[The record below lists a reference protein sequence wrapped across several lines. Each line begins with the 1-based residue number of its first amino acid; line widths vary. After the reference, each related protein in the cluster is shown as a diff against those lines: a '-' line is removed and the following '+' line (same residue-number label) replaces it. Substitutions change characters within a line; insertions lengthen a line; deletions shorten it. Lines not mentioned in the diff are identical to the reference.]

1 MDVYLKLPGHAG
13 SSVRPSYRHWLEVQN
28 LLFERPLLEKDEAEF
43 TIFKSPDAL
52 SKVLLALAG
61 SGRAFSR
68 VRVHQVEGSEALGRL
83 RFDKVRVSSMSVDG
97 AGDLAMECV
106 QFRAERWQ
114 AE

>member
-13 SSVRPSYRHWLEVQN
+13 SSQRTGYRHWLEVQD
-28 LLFERPLLEKDEAEF
+28 LQFERPLLEKDEAEF

-52 SKVLLALAG
+52 SKVLLGLAE
-61 SGRAFSR
+61 SGAPFSR
-68 VRVHQVEGSEALGRL
+68 IRVHQVEGSEALGRL
-83 RFDKVRVSSMSVDG
+83 RFDQVRVSGLSIEG
-97 AGDLAMECV
+97 TGDLAVECV